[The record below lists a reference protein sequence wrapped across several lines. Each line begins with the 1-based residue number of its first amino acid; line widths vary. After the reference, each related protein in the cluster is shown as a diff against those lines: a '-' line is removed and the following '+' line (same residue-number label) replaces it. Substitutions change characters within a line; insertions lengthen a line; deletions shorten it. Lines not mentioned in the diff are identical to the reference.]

1 MITPFGLFLLSRTP
15 SGFKKKTGQD
25 FQRLLDEILSNI
37 PHIFNYI
44 NDILVASENPKQHLE
59 DFKRVF
65 QILDDNGMVVN
76 CKKCVLGKTSL
87 EFLIYKVDKYGI
99 LRYQS
104 VSKLFESK
112 SARRPSKNYNN
123 SWAW

>member
-1 MITPFGLFLLSRTP
+1 M
-15 SGFKKKTGQD
+15 
-25 FQRLLDEILSNI
+25 DEIFSNI

-65 QILDDNGMVVN
+65 QILDNNGMVVN

-112 SARRPSKNYNN
+112 SARQPSKNYND

>member
-1 MITPFGLFLLSRTP
+1 M
-15 SGFKKKTGQD
+15 
-25 FQRLLDEILSNI
+25 DEIFSNI

-65 QILDDNGMVVN
+65 QILDNNGMVVN

-104 VSKLFESK
+104 ASKLFKSK
-112 SARRPSKNYNN
+112 SARQPSKNYND